1 MSLSCYELVRCAV
14 CCQHAVLRVVTTAC
28 GVHTRDTIGVLTR
41 MVRRVHA
48 CMHAC
53 AHACIHDGYAQLLCN
68 LTVYRSA

>member
-48 CMHAC
+48 C
-53 AHACIHDGYAQLLCN
+53 IHDGYAQLLCN